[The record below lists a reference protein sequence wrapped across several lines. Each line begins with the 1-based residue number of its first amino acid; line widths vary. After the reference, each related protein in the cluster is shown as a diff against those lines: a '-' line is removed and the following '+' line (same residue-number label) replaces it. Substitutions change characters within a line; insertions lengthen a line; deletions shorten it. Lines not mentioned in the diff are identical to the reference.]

1 MKFGKYL
8 AVIVMGLMLLSDE
21 AFAQKTLRMKFVK
34 GSSSVITLLN
44 TTTIE
49 TNYAG
54 NKSKTDLTMEM
65 DLSQTVTDTMPNG
78 SAIVRQKLSRIKM
91 STAGGGLGAT
101 LSYDS
106 STPEDSAQPSPL
118 SLGLKPLVGAEFEIA
133 FNNRGEVLDVTPP
146 EDLLKKL
153 SENQATAGFA
163 QLFNGEAFKSMLSQ
177 SSVVLPAQAI
187 SQGDKWETKIASN
200 AQLGGA
206 AVTISYVYGGTVEIG
221 GKDIWEMTAR
231 DTAKKVAVVL
241 QEHPTNFGLTVREI
255 VALGRTP
262 HHIGFGGGNGGRDEQ
277 VVEAALQ
284 RMEVRT
290 FSNRSLG
297 TLSGGERQRVM
308 VARALAQEPSILVL
322 DEPTNHLDIRHQ
334 LEILELIK
342 DLPLTIISSLHDLNM
357 AADTCDEVAILKDGR
372 LLGVGTPKTVFSAD
386 AISRTFEV
394 TASYER
400 LAPSDKNLLTFNLKN

>member
-1 MKFGKYL
+1 MKNFKLNGKIFTEYQ
-8 AVIVMGLMLLSDE
+8 AQSFSDVEVISGASVSVKNVSLS
-21 AFAQKTLRMKFVK
+21 LRRNNHNILNEINFDLSPGRVLGIVGPNGAGK
-34 GSSSVITLLN
+34 STLLRLLYRYHKP
-44 TTTIE
+44 TT
-49 TNYAG
+49 
-54 NKSKTDLTMEM
+54 
-65 DLSQTVTDTMPNG
+65 
-78 SAIVRQKLSRIKM
+78 
-91 STAGGGLGAT
+91 
-101 LSYDS
+101 
-106 STPEDSAQPSPL
+106 
-118 SLGLKPLVGAEFEIA
+118 
-133 FNNRGEVLDVTPP
+133 
-146 EDLLKKL
+146 
-153 SENQATAGFA
+153 
-163 QLFNGEAFKSMLSQ
+163 
-177 SSVVLPAQAI
+177 
-187 SQGDKWETKIASN
+187 
-200 AQLGGA
+200 
-206 AVTISYVYGGTVEIG
+206 GTVEIG

-241 QEHPTNFGLTVREI
+241 QEHPTDFGLTVREL

-334 LEILELIK
+334 LEILKLIK

-357 AADTCDEVAILKDGR
+357 AADTCDEVAILKDGH
-372 LLGVGTPKTVFSAD
+372 LLGIGTPKAVFSAD
-386 AISRTFEV
+386 AISGTFEV
-394 TASYER
+394 AASYER